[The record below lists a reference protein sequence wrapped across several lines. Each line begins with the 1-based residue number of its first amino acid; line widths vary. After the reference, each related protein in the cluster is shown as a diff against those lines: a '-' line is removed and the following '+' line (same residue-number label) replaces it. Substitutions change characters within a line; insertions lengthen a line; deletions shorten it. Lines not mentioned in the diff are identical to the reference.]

1 MTPEKPHLLIVD
13 DDRNIR
19 EPLARFLQ
27 SNAFDVSIADSAAAA
42 RQVMASAKIDL
53 IVLDVMMRG
62 EDGLAF
68 CRQIRQSGSL
78 PVVFISALTSEVD
91 RILGIEMG
99 GDDYLAKPFSPRE
112 LLARVRAVLRR
123 AGTGHTGPPPA
134 GRRWRFGDWTLNGPE
149 RELVRSDG
157 LVVSLATTEYKLLMA
172 FLERPQMV
180 FSREQLLERMHGE
193 ASSTFDRA
201 VDTQISRLRAKLGDD
216 AREPRLIKTAWGA
229 GYVLSAE
236 VHRL

>member
-1 MTPEKPHLLIVD
+1 MNTARPHVLIVD

-19 EPLARFLQ
+19 EPLARFLE
-27 SNAFDVSIADSAAAA
+27 SNALEASTAESAAAA
-42 RQVMASAKIDL
+42 RRVLAASKIDL
-53 IVLDVMMRG
+53 IVLDVMMPG

-68 CRQIRQSGSL
+68 CRQLRQGGTL
-78 PVVFISALTSEVD
+78 PVVFISALTDEVD

-99 GDDYLAKPFSPRE
+99 GDDYLPKPFSPRA
-112 LLARVRAVLRR
+112 LLARIKAVLRR
-123 AGTGHTGPPPA
+123 AGQGAATVPRT

-157 LVVSLATTEYKLLMA
+157 LVVSLASTEYKLLMA
-172 FLERPQMV
+172 FLEHPQMV
-180 FSREQLLERMHGE
+180 FSREQLLERIHGDS
-193 ASSTFDRA
+193 ASTFDRA
-201 VDTQISRLRAKLGDD
+201 VDTQVSRLRAKLGDD

-236 VHRL
+236 VHRT